1 MADDRQE
8 TPGPYEILGI
18 GRDADKETIRKA
30 YRRLAKESHPDLHPG
45 DAAAEE
51 RFKRISAANG
61 LLSDPEQRAR
71 YDRGEIDGSGQER
84 PRPGSSYREQA
95 QGAQGRRYRSN
106 ASAGAG
112 RGTGAGPGGWDEE
125 DLGDIFGDLFGRGSR
140 THASGGAPRGPRR
153 GEDHSYS
160 LTVSFADA
168 VTGATTRL
176 TLPTGATLD
185 VKVPPGIE
193 EGQTLRL
200 RGKGGEGHEGA
211 GAGDALIRIQ
221 IAPDDRFRRD
231 GDDIRTELAVSL
243 KQAVLGGSV
252 QVPTP
257 AGAVAMT
264 VPPDSDTGRVLRLRG
279 RGIAAHGG
287 REAGNLYVTL
297 RVVLGPTDDA
307 LKAFLR
313 GWSPGAA
320 GASAGGASAGGASG
334 GGASGGVAP
343 DSEGAAA

>member
-1 MADDRQE
+1 MADDRQD
-8 TPGPYEILGI
+8 TPGPYEILGV

-51 RFKRISAANG
+51 RFKRISAANS
-61 LLSDPEQRAR
+61 LLSDPELRAR

-84 PRPGSSYREQA
+84 PPPRNSYRDQA
-95 QGAQGRRYRSN
+95 QGAQGRRYRT
-106 ASAGAG
+106 SAGAA
-112 RGTGAGPGGWDEE
+112 TGAGPGGWDEE
-125 DLGDIFGDLFGRGSR
+125 DFGDIFGDLFGRGGR
-140 THASGGAPRGPRR
+140 AHGSGGAPRGPRR

-168 VTGATTRL
+168 VMGATTRI

-185 VKVPPGIE
+185 VKVPPGIKD
-193 EGQTLRL
+193 GQTLRL
-200 RGKGGEGHEGA
+200 RGKGGEGLEG
-211 GAGDALIRIQ
+211 GEPGDALIRIQ
-221 IAPDDRFRRD
+221 IAPDERFTRE
-231 GDDIRTELAVSL
+231 GDDIRTELPVSL

-257 AGAVAMT
+257 AGPVAMT

-297 RVVLGPTDDA
+297 RVVLGPADDA

-313 GWSPGAA
+313 SWSPGE
-320 GASAGGASAGGASG
+320 GKPS
-334 GGASGGVAP
+334 
-343 DSEGAAA
+343 DNDGAAA

>member
-8 TPGPYEILGI
+8 GPGASETGPYDILGI
-18 GRDADKETIRKA
+18 SRDADKETIRKA

-45 DAAAEE
+45 DPAAEE
-51 RFKRISAANG
+51 RFKRISAANS

-84 PRPGSSYREQA
+84 PPPRSSYREQA
-95 QGAQGRRYRSN
+95 QGAQGRRYRAN
-106 ASAGAG
+106 AGAG
-112 RGTGAGPGGWDEE
+112 AGFGQGAAGGGWDEE
-125 DLGDIFGDLFGRGSR
+125 DLGDIFGDLFGRGGR
-140 THASGGAPRGPRR
+140 GQASGRPPRGPQR

-168 VTGATTRL
+168 MTGATTRI

-185 VKVPPGIE
+185 VKVPAGIE
-193 EGQTLRL
+193 DGQTLRL
-200 RGKGGEGHEGA
+200 RGKGGEGEEGA
-211 GAGDALIRIQ
+211 GRGDALIRIQ
-221 IAPDDRFRRD
+221 ITPDERFTRD
-231 GDDIRTELAVSL
+231 GNDIRTELAVSL

-279 RGIAAHGG
+279 RGVAAHGK

-313 GWSPGAA
+313 GWSPGSSEAPESKGTAA
-320 GASAGGASAGGASG
+320 
-334 GGASGGVAP
+334 
-343 DSEGAAA
+343 